1 MRYENPI
8 LPGFHPDPTIC
19 RVGETFYLA
28 TSSFEYF
35 PGVPLYRSENLVD
48 WEPIGHAL
56 TRESQLDVRNVG
68 PSGGIFA
75 PTLRHNDGTFYLVT
89 TNVSGDGNFF
99 VTAED
104 PAGEWSDPTYV
115 DAPGFDPDLF
125 FDGDGTCYFTCH
137 DEDTENP
144 IRIAELD
151 VETGELG
158 EPKTIWTGFRDPYVE
173 APHIVERDGTY
184 HLLLAEGGTHAGHMV
199 VAARADH
206 PTGPYE
212 GCPDNPVLTHW
223 GRPRA
228 DIRAV
233 GHADIVA
240 DDNRN
245 WWLVCLGIR
254 QRGPWPRYHHL
265 GRETFLAPLSWED
278 GWPVV
283 NGGEPLEA
291 EMEAS
296 LPGERQT
303 KPNTLEYTETTFADG
318 LDVEWQFR
326 RNPDYERYQTGA
338 EGLRLRG
345 GPETLDESGSTFVG
359 RRQTAFDCRAEL
371 SLSFDPDNG
380 EEAGL
385 AVVANERHHY
395 QLGVIRRDGQR
406 EAVVRLRIG
415 DATDVV
421 GRTPVGASTDL
432 AVVADT
438 DDYRFRV
445 DGDKLASAATRY
457 LSTEVAT
464 GFTGVFLGPYATG
477 NGTTCETDAV
487 IERFVYES

>member
-1 MRYENPI
+1 MRYENPV
-8 LPGFHPDPTIC
+8 LPGFHPDPTVC
-19 RVGETFYLA
+19 RVDGTFYLA

-35 PGVPLYRSENLVD
+35 PGVPLYRSENLAD

-56 TRESQLDVRNVG
+56 TRDSQLDVRGIG

-75 PTLRHNDGTFYLVT
+75 PTLRHHDGTFYLVT
-89 TNVSGDGNFF
+89 TNVSGDGHFF
-99 VTAED
+99 VTADD
-104 PAGEWSDPTYV
+104 PTGEWSDPTYV

-125 FDGDGTCYFTCH
+125 FEDGTCYFTYH
-137 DEDTENP
+137 DEDTDNP
-144 IRIAELD
+144 VRQAELD

-158 EPKTIWTGFRDPYVE
+158 EPRTIWTGFRDPHVE

-199 VAARADH
+199 VAARADD

-223 GRPRA
+223 GLPRA

-233 GHADIVA
+233 GHADIVE
-240 DDNRN
+240 DENGQ

-254 QRGPWPRYHHL
+254 QRGPWPLYHHL
-265 GRETFLAPLSWED
+265 GRETFLAPVTWED

-283 NGGEPLEA
+283 NGGDPLEA
-291 EMEAS
+291 EMAAP
-296 LPGERQT
+296 LPGDRRTEPTSVERT
-303 KPNTLEYTETTFADG
+303 DTAFADG
-318 LDVEWQFR
+318 LGVEWAFR
-326 RNPDYERYQTGA
+326 RNPDRDRYETDA
-338 EGLRLRG
+338 DGLHLRG
-345 GPETLDESGSTFVG
+345 GPESLDEPGATFVG

-371 SLSFDPDNG
+371 SLAFDPGDG

-395 QLGVIRRDGQR
+395 QLGVTRQDGRR

-421 GRTPVGASTDL
+421 GRAPVGDPAEL
-432 AVVADT
+432 AVAADT
-438 DDYRFRV
+438 DEYRFCV
-445 DGDKLASAATRY
+445 DGDELASAATRY

-477 NGTTCETDAV
+477 NGTTCETEAV
-487 IERFVYES
+487 VERFVYES

>member
-8 LPGFHPDPTIC
+8 LPGFHPDPTVC
-19 RVGETFYLA
+19 QVDGTFYLA

-56 TRESQLDVRNVG
+56 TRDSQLALRNVD

-75 PTLRHNDGTFYLVT
+75 PTLRHHDGIFYLVT
-89 TNVSGDGNFF
+89 TNVSGDGHFF

-104 PAGEWSDPTYV
+104 PTGEWSDPTWV

-125 FDGDGTCYFTCH
+125 FEGDTCYFTYH

-144 IRIAELD
+144 VRQAELD

-158 EPKTIWTGFRDPYVE
+158 DPRTIWTGFRDPYVE
-173 APHIVERDGTY
+173 APHIYERDGTY
-184 HLLLAEGGTHAGHMV
+184 HLILAEGGTHAGHMV
-199 VAARADH
+199 VTARADD

-223 GRPRA
+223 GRPR
-228 DIRAV
+228 DDVRAV
-233 GHADIVA
+233 GHADLVQDETGA
-240 DDNRN
+240 

-265 GRETFLAPLSWED
+265 GRETFLAPVSWED

-283 NGGEPLEA
+283 NDGNPIQA
-291 EMEAS
+291 EMRAS
-296 LPGERQT
+296 IPGESRAE
-303 KPNTLEYTETTFADG
+303 PDPVEHTETEFTDG
-318 LDVEWQFR
+318 LGTEWQFR
-326 RNPDYERYQTGA
+326 RNPDRERYRTGTD
-338 EGLRLRG
+338 GLRLRG
-345 GPETLDESGSTFVG
+345 GPETLDEPGATFVG

-371 SLSFDPDNG
+371 SLSFDPVDG
-380 EEAGL
+380 DEAGL

-395 QLGVIRRDGQR
+395 QLGVTRRNGRR
-406 EAVVRLRIG
+406 EAIVRLRIG

-438 DDYRFRV
+438 EEFRFRV
-445 DGDKLASAATRY
+445 DDEELASAATRY

-477 NGTTCETDAV
+477 HGTTCEADAV
-487 IERFVYES
+487 VDRFVYES